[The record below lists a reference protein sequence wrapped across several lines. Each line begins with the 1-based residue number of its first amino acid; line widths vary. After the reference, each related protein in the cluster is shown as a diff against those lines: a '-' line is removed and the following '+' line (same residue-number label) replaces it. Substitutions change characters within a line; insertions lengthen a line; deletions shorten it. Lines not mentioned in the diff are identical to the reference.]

1 VFEPQ
6 HCTHKKNLTKNEKI
20 KMKKRRRFKKCF
32 QRQNQQGRCGENPRI
47 HIVKKERAGKMAQ
60 KISGRKLK

>member
-1 VFEPQ
+1 
-6 HCTHKKNLTKNEKI
+6 
-20 KMKKRRRFKKCF
+20 MKKRRRFKKCF